1 MVLVAQCIGV
11 AVWLQATGRFQP
23 QVVNDTAGYV
33 AFPWHDWNDALGYYR
48 TPGFPALLQAVGWI
62 APDWRALPPA
72 SYVLY
77 CTAVMVFFAGG
88 CRLTGRAAVM
98 CAAASVLLYSRI
110 LHGYLGTIATDVPAA
125 AAGIAVCGL
134 VLWRLSGGGYWVVL
148 VLALAITAGW
158 MLRPAYLFLVPLPA
172 ALAWTLH
179 NARSDAAISRRWA
192 SGGSMLLVGVAPLL
206 AYAALRWSVV
216 GEFGVVSFG
225 GYNLVGISGQF
236 LMPEDVERLDD
247 ELQPVAQSALARRSD
262 SAAPMTEFDDE
273 PKLHYLRVENRY
285 DPTIWYEFE
294 PAARQQAGED
304 YEQINR
310 LLRNMGT
317 ASLKLHPRDYVI
329 WLAKATRQAAK
340 KVLWDFADN
349 PVSLALL
356 LVALGLVCRPRFIPR
371 NSDSLRIPE
380 PDAGTIRVLLVVAT
394 LYVVLN
400 LCVVIPV
407 CPPLGRM
414 TDAAAVLLAAP
425 LAAWIA
431 ASLRPA
437 RDVPT

>member
-1 MVLVAQCIGV
+1 MLIAQCIAI
-11 AVWLQATGRFQP
+11 AVWLQAPGRFQP

-33 AFPWHDWNDALGYYR
+33 EFPWHNWNDALGYYR
-48 TPGFPALLQAVGWI
+48 TPGFPALLKAVGWI
-62 APDWRALPPA
+62 APDWRAVPPA
-72 SYVLY
+72 HYVLY
-77 CTAVMVFFAGG
+77 CAAVLVYFAGG

-98 CAAASVLLYSRI
+98 CAAARGLLYSRI

-134 VLWRLSGGGYWVVL
+134 VLWKLSGGGFRVTL
-148 VLALAITAGW
+148 FLALAVTAGW
-158 MLRPAYLFLVPLPA
+158 LLRPAYLFLVPLPA

-179 NARSDAAISRRWA
+179 NVRSDAADSRRWA
-192 SGGSMLLVGVAPLL
+192 SAGSMFLFCVAPLL

-236 LMPEDVERLDD
+236 LTPDDMPRLQE
-247 ELQPVAQSALARRSD
+247 ELQPVAESALARRGD
-262 SAAPMTEFDDE
+262 GAAPVTDFDAE
-273 PKLHYLRVENRY
+273 PRLHYLRMEQRY

-310 LLRNMGT
+310 LLRNIGT
-317 ASLKLHPRDYVI
+317 ASLRLHPRDYVI

-356 LVALGLVCRPRFIPR
+356 LIAVVLVWRPRFVGSISASSPVH
-371 NSDSLRIPE
+371 N
-380 PDAGTIRVLLVVAT
+380 PDAGSIRVLLVVAT
-394 LYVVLN
+394 LYLVLS

-414 TDAAAVLLAAP
+414 TDAAAVLLTAP

-431 ASLRPA
+431 ANLNST
-437 RDVPT
+437 RDVPP